1 MGLCSSSE
9 LNNSPE
15 QALVVQAKSQ
25 SRAVEKDLT
34 EQVAAESAINKLLLL
49 GAGDSG
55 KSTLFKQMKS
65 IYGTGFTE
73 RDRRGYVS
81 NIVNN
86 IIMSIKTL
94 TEQAANYGEIAD
106 AEAKQYV
113 MELKEDVMLD
123 AGGAKHILSL
133 WKDNAVQLAY
143 SNRAGFQLSDSTA
156 YYFGRLTDVVDP
168 HYTPTEQDVL
178 RTRVPTTGIIETNF
192 EIDGNRFRII
202 DVGGQRSE
210 RKKWIHCFEGVTAV
224 LFVASISS
232 YDQVL
237 FEDTGTRQIVEALT
251 LYEDVVNSDWF
262 RETALI
268 LFLNKKDL
276 FAEKI
281 KEVPLSKYFPDF
293 SGQTYEEHI
302 EFMKGLFKVRN
313 HNPKKDI
320 YVHVTC
326 ATDRDQVQDVF
337 NDVKDIIIKKVLKVL
352 I

>member
-1 MGLCSSSE
+1 
-9 LNNSPE
+9 
-15 QALVVQAKSQ
+15 
-25 SRAVEKDLT
+25 
-34 EQVAAESAINKLLLL
+34 
-49 GAGDSG
+49 
-55 KSTLFKQMKS
+55 
-65 IYGTGFTE
+65 
-73 RDRRGYVS
+73 
-81 NIVNN
+81 
-86 IIMSIKTL
+86 
-94 TEQAANYGEIAD
+94 
-106 AEAKQYV
+106 

-123 AGGAKHILSL
+123 ATAAKHIQTL
-133 WKDNAVQLAY
+133 WADKAVQTAY
-143 SNRAGFQLSDSTA
+143 QNRALFQLSDSTA
-156 YYFGRLTDVVDP
+156 YYFARLHDVINP

-192 EIDGNRFRII
+192 EIEGNRFRII

-237 FEDTGTRQIVEALT
+237 FEDTSTRQIVEALT

-281 KEVPLSKYFPDF
+281 KEVPLSKYFSDF
-293 SGQTYEEHI
+293 NGTTYDEHI
-302 EFMKGLFKVRN
+302 EYMKGLFRVRN

-320 YVHVTC
+320 YIHITC
-326 ATDRDQVQDVF
+326 ATDRDQVQEVF

>member
-1 MGLCSSSE
+1 V
-9 LNNSPE
+9 
-15 QALVVQAKSQ
+15 A
-25 SRAVEKDLT
+25 T
-34 EQVAAESAINKLLLL
+34 EQAINKLLLL

-73 RDRRGYVS
+73 QDRRGYVS
-81 NIVNN
+81 NILNN

-113 MELKEDVMLD
+113 TELKEDVMLD
-123 AGGAKHILSL
+123 ATAAKHILSL
-133 WKDNAVQLAY
+133 WGEKAVQLAY
-143 SNRAGFQLSDSTA
+143 ANRAGFQLSDSTA
-156 YYFGRLTDVVDP
+156 YYFGRMQDVVNP
-168 HYTPTEQDVL
+168 NYTPTEQDVL

-293 SGQTYEEHI
+293 GGQSYDDHI
-302 EFMKGLFKVRN
+302 EFMKGLFKSRN

-320 YVHVTC
+320 YIHVTC
-326 ATDRDQVQDVF
+326 ATDRGQVQDVF